1 MKHGRVSAFILLVA
15 SILIFTMVNVKTV
28 KAEEKIT
35 IDILPEEVLF
45 NIDNMKPG
53 DWAPRTVIVQNNGV
67 LDFDYY
73 VSMEPNGDSLKLYN
87 ELTIEISDGEQLL
100 YNGYL
105 KDFNELTSRSLE
117 SFTEEELNFTIRFP
131 EHLGNDFQ
139 GLSAN
144 FSLLF
149 IAEGE
154 NNDDDEQSVAGAV
167 SSDGN
172 SSSGGSNSSTSSN
185 FGGFP
190 LPNTATN
197 IFNFLIV
204 GALLIIGGSLI
215 ILYNRKK
222 ASE

>member
-1 MKHGRVSAFILLVA
+1 MKYGRFSAFILLVA
-15 SILIFTMVNVKTV
+15 SILVLLMVNGKTV
-28 KAEEKIT
+28 KAEDKIT
-35 IDILPEEVLF
+35 IDILPKEVLF

-53 DWAPRTVIVQNNGV
+53 DWAPRTVIVQNNGI

-87 ELTIEISDGEQLL
+87 ELTVEISDGEQLL

-105 KDFNELTSRSLE
+105 KDFNELSSRSLE

-149 IAEGE
+149 TAEGE
-154 NNDDDEQSVAGAV
+154 NNDVDEQSVAGAV
-167 SSDGN
+167 SSNGN
-172 SSSGGSNSSTSSN
+172 SSSGGLNSSTN